1 MLGDITP
8 LAGRKTTPYTTWKIQ
23 QGGVPLALEESPLYQ
38 RGLRTE
44 NATGAISQK
53 VHSLIRIC
61 IREVNH
67 EVTGHQGIP

>member
-8 LAGRKTTPYTTWKIQ
+8 LAGRKTTPYITWKIQ

-38 RGLRTE
+38 RGRTE

-53 VHSLIRIC
+53 VHSSIRIC
-61 IREVNH
+61 IREVNR